1 MRKRFDLVFMIDPCD
16 VVVDFLTHS
25 ELVGEYYLAP
35 RGKFRISPNLCA
47 TIGLFDDYII
57 GQRARL

>member
-1 MRKRFDLVFMIDPCD
+1 MRKRFDLVFVIHPCD
-16 VVVDFLTHS
+16 VVVDFLMRS

-35 RGKFRISPNLCA
+35 RGKFGISPNLCA
-47 TIGLFDDYII
+47 TVGLFDDDII